1 MKTDKKTNSVL
12 NLKCVFGK
20 PVFFLKTKRQK
31 DIQTD
36 KKTNSVL
43 NLPGVCVW

>member
-20 PVFFLKTKRQK
+20 PVFLKTKRQK